1 MPEMLDKVYEVLK
14 VICGHLKS
22 DLPEHIVL
30 KLWKIAL
37 FGLQIEMTDV
47 KQSVFFSLIKL
58 LSDYSEL
65 LIPRIDDKTM
75 K

>member
-14 VICGHLKS
+14 VICGHLRS
-22 DLPEHIVL
+22 DLPDNVVI

-47 KQSVFFSLIKL
+47 KQNVFFSLIKL
-58 LSDYSEL
+58 LSDYTEL

>member
-65 LIPRIDDKTM
+65 LIPRIDEKTI

>member
-1 MPEMLDKVYEVLK
+1 MPEMLDKFYEVLK
-14 VICGHLKS
+14 VICGHLRN
-22 DLPEHIVL
+22 DLPDNVVI

-47 KQSVFFSLIKL
+47 KQNVFFSLIKL
-58 LSDYSEL
+58 FSEYTEL
-65 LIPRIDDKTM
+65 LISRIDDKTM